1 MICLKMQH
9 RGSGHEKL
17 LSCTIFDT
25 IHQFFAD
32 TKTIIAIF
40 GGTEL
45 DFHVKSAELSSE
57 EYISKLIKYKELSL
71 NSRYQEIPSKRSKV
85 RMPK

>member
-1 MICLKMQH
+1 MQH

-32 TKTIIAIF
+32 TTTIIAMF
-40 GGTEL
+40 QGTEL
-45 DFHVKSAELSSE
+45 DFHVKSAELSKQ
-57 EYISKLIKYKELSL
+57 EYISKVIQFKELSL
-71 NSRYQEIPSKRSKV
+71 LTDTC
-85 RMPK
+85 